1 MSSSEASQELFEE
14 IHTLVSNFE
23 LENTVFRS
31 DHASNYLVLKG
42 TLGQDKQAML
52 DKIEGHI
59 TIKLNEEMAKLLTKI
74 INEASYK
81 MLLEEYAQTTQKDRC
96 LIGDLEHEVIRGIKR
111 QQKRQKWNLSTI

>member
-1 MSSSEASQELFEE
+1 MQMRKGLLRT
-14 IHTLVSNFE
+14 IKGHYKKP
-23 LENTVFRS
+23 
-31 DHASNYLVLKG
+31 YL
-42 TLGQDKQAML
+42 TRRNSAML

-96 LIGDLEHEVIRGIKR
+96 LIGDLEHEVIKGIKR
-111 QQKRQKWNLSTI
+111 QQKRQK